1 MNAEPIS
8 IATVAARI
16 GRPLE
21 PSDWMEITQERVN
34 RFADATNDHQF
45 IHVDP
50 ERAAATPLGGTIAHG
65 FLTLSLVP
73 WLTASHFES
82 IEGVEMGLNYGLDT
96 VRFLQPVRV
105 GSRIRGHME
114 YLSAEEKKAG
124 RWLVK
129 SRVTVEI
136 EGQDRPALVAET
148 LAMFV
153 IK

>member
-1 MNAEPIS
+1 MTAEPTS
-8 IATVAARI
+8 ITALAARV

-34 RFADATNDHQF
+34 RFADATNDHQY

-73 WLTASHFES
+73 WLTAAHFES
-82 IEGVEMGLNYGLDT
+82 IQGVEMGLNYGLDK

-105 GSRIRGHME
+105 GSRIRSHME
-114 YLSAEEKKAG
+114 YLSADEKQAG

-136 EGQDRPALVAET
+136 EGQDKPALIAET
-148 LAMFV
+148 LAMFIV
-153 IK
+153 K